1 MDLKTEQLSC
11 SVCHAYL
18 FEDDDV
24 VFCPECGAPHHRECY
39 SKIGH
44 CALAEL
50 HGTPEQYDREK
61 QLKKTADNR
70 EYDSP
75 KSDPFVSADNEGTR
89 NCVMC
94 HERYDITLNACPK
107 CGAPNMEKFGDG
119 FAGFDFLGGIPA
131 DYDIG
136 EGVTADEAKKFVI
149 SNTHRYIPKFA
160 RLSKMNKA
168 SWNWMAF
175 LFPSGWLLARKMY
188 KSGIII
194 SVILIAASIL
204 VMPLSSLI
212 YNITPVETAQYADM
226 MQYVY
231 DILPNVDLGVLIAAA
246 IGIITE
252 VILRF
257 VLAIFGDYFYKG
269 YVVSSIKAIKGK
281 SEDKDYDFRKKGGV
295 NIIAMIAGILA
306 INYLPMIIM
315 SLVI

>member
-1 MDLKTEQLSC
+1 
-11 SVCHAYL
+11 
-18 FEDDDV
+18 
-24 VFCPECGAPHHRECY
+24 
-39 SKIGH
+39 
-44 CALAEL
+44 
-50 HGTPEQYDREK
+50 
-61 QLKKTADNR
+61 
-70 EYDSP
+70 
-75 KSDPFVSADNEGTR
+75 
-89 NCVMC
+89 
-94 HERYDITLNACPK
+94 
-107 CGAPNMEKFGDG
+107 
-119 FAGFDFLGGIPA
+119 
-131 DYDIG
+131 
-136 EGVTADEAKKFVI
+136 
-149 SNTHRYIPKFA
+149 
-160 RLSKMNKA
+160 
-168 SWNWMAF
+168 MAF

-212 YNITPVETAQYADM
+212 YNITPVETAQYADV

-269 YVVSSIKAIKGK
+269 YVVISIKAIKGK